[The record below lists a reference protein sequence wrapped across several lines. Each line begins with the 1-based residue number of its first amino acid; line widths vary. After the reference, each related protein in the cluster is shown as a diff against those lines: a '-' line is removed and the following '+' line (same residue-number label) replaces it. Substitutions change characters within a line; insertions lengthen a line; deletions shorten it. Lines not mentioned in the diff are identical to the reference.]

1 MKIKKS
7 VHMKVAV
14 LKLSGALMGPPDTD
28 KLFQTVADLLA
39 EGFKRIVLD
48 MAHTKWIN
56 SQGIGALV
64 RAYKLITEKDGKLIL
79 ASLSDKVRSVMT
91 ISQLSRIFEVRDSVE
106 ASVDELNRNNATF

>member
-7 VHMKVAV
+7 VHMRVAV

-28 KLFQTVADLLA
+28 ALMQTVNDLIN
-39 EGFKRIVLD
+39 EGFRRIVLD
-48 MAHTKWIN
+48 MAHTRWIN

-79 ASLSDKVRSVMT
+79 ASLAEKVRSVMT
-91 ISQLSRIFEVRDSVE
+91 ISQLSRIFEVRESVH
-106 ASVDELNRNNATF
+106 ASVDELNRDV